1 MKPHSHIS
9 KNTNFTIAFHRI
21 AITSLAIMAMASP
34 TIVMAQSTP
43 TELADLSLEDLLD
56 FDFDDNIDSKTA
68 KKSWKF
74 DYSYHSL
81 SIGGYKIG
89 TNDVSFDDVLF
100 TPGETRTG
108 QNYPVVPTYITQE
121 VHGFS
126 ASYALSDQTAI
137 SVLVPYILQA
147 TDHISILPG
156 FDNFLLKS
164 EGFGDIALN
173 ASHQKRITKKS
184 VLKFSVGVR
193 IPVGSINNTGDT
205 PRNGSGTLERLPYT
219 MQIGSGTF
227 DTAFAMQYVCV
238 ENELT
243 YGATINSVIRTGKNK
258 NDYRLGNNI
267 GASLWAQYAFNHW
280 LQPGVR
286 VNVRHIG
293 EIKGRD
299 ASLLVP
305 MAFPF
310 PASITNPSN
319 YGGEK
324 ANIALSLRSC
334 PKEGCKVSFNVEYGK
349 PLYQNLNGV
358 QPKERSNFSIGAAIK
373 F

>member
-1 MKPHSHIS
+1 MKPHTLPPTHCII
-9 KNTNFTIAFHRI
+9 TIPRI
-21 AITSLAIMAMASP
+21 VVTTLAMLTMASP
-34 TIVMAQSTP
+34 ILAMAQSTP

-56 FDFDDNIDSKTA
+56 FDFDDKSESTTT

-74 DYSYHSL
+74 DYSYHRL
-81 SIGGYKIG
+81 NIGGYKSG
-89 TNDVSFDDVLF
+89 TTDISFEGVLF
-100 TPGETRTG
+100 RPGETRTG

-126 ASYALSDQTAI
+126 ASYALNDQIAFSI
-137 SVLVPYILQA
+137 LVPYIRQA
-147 TDHISILPG
+147 TDHISIVPG

-164 EGFGDIALN
+164 EGIGDIALT
-173 ASHQKRITKKS
+173 ASHQKKISPKS
-184 VLKFSVGVR
+184 VLKFSAGLR

-205 PRNGSGTLERLPYT
+205 PRNGSDTLERLPYT
-219 MQIGSGTF
+219 MQIGSGTL

-238 ENELT
+238 EDKLS
-243 YGATINSVIRTGKNK
+243 YGATLNSVVRTGKNK

-267 GASLWAQYAFNHW
+267 GMGIWAQYAFNHW
-280 LQPGVR
+280 VQPALR
-286 VNVRHIG
+286 VHVRHIG

-324 ANIALSLRSC
+324 ANIALSVRSC
-334 PKEGCKVSFNVEYGK
+334 PKKDCEISFNIEYGK
-349 PLYQNLNGV
+349 PLYQNLNGI
-358 QPKERSNFSIGAAIK
+358 QPKEKSNFSIGAALK